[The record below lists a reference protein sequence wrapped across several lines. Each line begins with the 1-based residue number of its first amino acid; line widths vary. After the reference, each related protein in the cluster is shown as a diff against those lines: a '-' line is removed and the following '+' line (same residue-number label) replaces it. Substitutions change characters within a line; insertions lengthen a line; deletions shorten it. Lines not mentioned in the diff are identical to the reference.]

1 MRTLQRSMLCIATQ
15 TDTAPARCA
24 AAITCM
30 HVFFRRARQLHCDA
44 SLSQCAWHMDTV
56 DWRCWKPRV
65 ARGGMITVAVAG
77 APCRMAPRRRHLG
90 RCKWE
95 KHSPCCDRLQR
106 CATARRTAGALPDD
120 LIVVRHHNAASGRNS
135 KAPARSPGGYAG
147 AGVVSR
153 VVTRASPMQPRDAYQ
168 VRRGRT
174 RRTRRTLP
182 SASADEAQENPSKDN
197 SIAITS
203 ASSRPVLEGS
213 SVGAAR
219 SH

>member
-24 AAITCM
+24 AAITYM

-65 ARGGMITVAVAG
+65 ARGGMITVAAAG
-77 APCRMAPRRRHLG
+77 APWRMAACRRHLV

-120 LIVVRHHNAASGRNS
+120 LIVVHHHNAASGRNS

-153 VVTRASPMQPRDAYQ
+153 VVTRASPMQRAEQIRCVGAEPAG
-168 VRRGRT
+168 RG
-174 RRTRRTLP
+174 RTLP

-203 ASSRPVLEGS
+203 ASSRPVLEG
-213 SVGAAR
+213 
-219 SH
+219 

>member
-1 MRTLQRSMLCIATQ
+1 MYLADVSMCTRSHANGCGTSRRRQNAVIKTRGDRHE
-15 TDTAPARCA
+15 DTAAQHALHRNADRHSSSTVCRRHHMHACFFSART
-24 AAITCM
+24 AI
-30 HVFFRRARQLHCDA
+30 A

-56 DWRCWKPRV
+56 DWRCWKTRV

-77 APCRMAPRRRHLG
+77 APWRMAACRRHLV

-120 LIVVRHHNAASGRNS
+120 LIVVHPHNAASGRNS
-135 KAPARSPGGYAG
+135 KAPARSPGGYAR

-174 RRTRRTLP
+174 SRTREN
-182 SASADEAQENPSKDN
+182 ASISLG
-197 SIAITS
+197 
-203 ASSRPVLEGS
+203 R
-213 SVGAAR
+213 
-219 SH
+219 